1 MSVEKPRIPL
11 NDCACCDG
19 QTATTPARI
28 QNRHGLTSVAYRV
41 GDYHSFK
48 DSMLARLSSSDL
60 PALQRLTT
68 RDQDDYSIALIDAW
82 AGVSDV
88 LCFYQEY
95 FANEGLLKT
104 AKERLSILE
113 HARLIGYQLNAG
125 VAASTYL
132 AFTMDEP
139 LTGADNPVLETT
151 IELGSQVQSTP
162 GPGETA
168 QLFETL
174 SDITARVDWNAMR
187 PRMTQPQI
195 VNSSMQSVLLDGI
208 TTFVKP
214 GDELLLVDQ
223 SNSKF
228 VKNVA
233 AVIVDEDAKTTQLTI
248 SGDGFSPDSYSVTP
262 QKPIGTFDY
271 FDGRTVVDT
280 IVIEIFL
287 SLSWAV
293 EDIVAIA
300 DTKHW
305 DLDEIAQR
313 INTNSYV
320 AESVG
325 NGKGVYGFHKR
336 ANLFGFNAA
345 KKVTYETDYPY
356 HPEDISKWGEWAEKE
371 DSDTLYL
378 DNEYSEITPDSYCIL
393 RNNGDLIFQIES
405 VNTVTRSEYGISSKS
420 SKLGL
425 ASGDEWFTGSQNP
438 MKDVI
443 RKAVLLAQSEA
454 LPLIQVPIDEV
465 ISGDRILLDRADFY
479 LRNQQYVSVSG
490 ERTDQQ
496 GVTCSEVLQI
506 KEVRLERG
514 FTQLIFTTDLKYE
527 YVRSTVAINANIAPA
542 SHGESVSEVLGS
554 GDASIPSQSF
564 MLTQTPVTYTSA
576 AVPSG
581 SLSSL
586 EVRVNDVLWHEV
598 DTFLERQ
605 AEEKIYT
612 TKLDDNGI
620 THIYFGDGVEG
631 ARLPSGTNNII
642 AYFRK
647 GIGLGGLVKEKQLN
661 LLLTR
666 PLGVK
671 DVLNP
676 TASEGADDPEAL
688 ADAREN
694 APLGLLTLDRAVS
707 LSDYEDYSRAFA
719 GISKA
724 RAVAVSNKGVQSIY
738 ISIAGPDGA
747 ILDTVGDTYNNLL
760 SALKNSG
767 DPYTNF
773 SLLSYRPAYF
783 KFDAGLYVHSDYQS
797 DLVLEAARQA
807 MREAFSF
814 DARAFNQ
821 PVHLSQVI
829 QTLQQVE
836 GVIAVDVNH
845 LYRSDSSP
853 VSPPPRSI
861 MPTVSSSDS
870 EILGAELIT
879 LDPAPLDQLR
889 VKA

>member
-1 MSVEKPRIPL
+1 MSTAKPRIPL
-11 NDCACCDG
+11 NDCGCCDG
-19 QTATTPARI
+19 QTSTTPARI
-28 QNRHGLTSVAYRV
+28 DNRHGLTSVAYRI

-60 PALQRLTT
+60 PAMQRLTT

-95 FANEGLLKT
+95 FANEGLLNT

-125 VAASTYL
+125 VAASSYL

-139 LTGADNPVLETT
+139 LAGTNNPVLETT

-162 GPGETA
+162 GPNETA

-174 SDITARVDWNAMR
+174 ADIKARVNWNALR
-187 PRMTQPQI
+187 PRMAQPQKI
-195 VNSSMQSVLLDGI
+195 NSSMQSVLLDGI

-223 SNSKF
+223 ENSRY
-228 VKNVA
+228 VKNVT
-233 AVIVDEDAKTTQLTI
+233 AVIVDEEAKTTKLTV
-248 SGDGFSPDSYSVTP
+248 SGDDFSPDTYSVTP
-262 QKPIGTFDY
+262 QSPIGTFAY
-271 FDGRTVVDT
+271 FDYSTEVDDN
-280 IVIEIFL
+280 VIEIFL

-300 DTKHW
+300 DSKHW
-305 DLDEIAQR
+305 DLDEITQR
-313 INTNSYV
+313 INTHSYLTENV
-320 AESVG
+320 S
-325 NGKGVYGFHKR
+325 NGKGVFGFHKR
-336 ANLFGFNAA
+336 ANLFGFNAI
-345 KKVTYETDYPY
+345 KKVTYEKDYPF
-356 HPEDISKWGEWAEKE
+356 HPEDIADWDEWAANE

-378 DNEYSEITPDSYCIL
+378 NNEYSEITPSSYCIL
-393 RNNGDLIFQIES
+393 RNNGDKKFQIES
-405 VNTVTRSEYGISSKS
+405 VSTVTRSEYGISSKS

-425 ASGDEWFTGSQNP
+425 AAGDTWFSDSEDAMEG
-438 MKDVI
+438 VI
-443 RKAVLLAQSEA
+443 RKAVLLVHSEA
-454 LPLIQVPIDEV
+454 LPLTQVPISEN

-490 ERTDQQ
+490 ERSDQQ
-496 GVTCSEVLQI
+496 GIIFSEVLHV

-514 FTQLIFTTDLKYE
+514 FTQLIFTTDLKYK
-527 YVRSTVAINANIAPA
+527 YVRSTVMVNANVALA
-542 SHGESVSEVLGS
+542 SHGESVSEILGS
-554 GDASIPSQSF
+554 GDSSIASQKFALKQI
-564 MLTQTPVTYTSA
+564 PVTYISA
-576 AVPSG
+576 AVPRG
-581 SLSSL
+581 AVSSL

-598 DTFLERQ
+598 ETFLERSSD
-605 AEEKIYT
+605 EKIYT
-612 TKLDDNGI
+612 TKLDDDGV
-620 THIYFGDGVEG
+620 THIYFGDGLAG
-631 ARLPSGTNNII
+631 SRLPSGTNNII
-642 AYFRK
+642 AYYRK
-647 GIGLGGLVKEKQLN
+647 GIGLGGLVKAKQLN

-676 TASEGADDPEAL
+676 TASAGADNPEAL

-724 RAVAVSNKGVQSIY
+724 RAVTVSKKGVQSIY

-747 ILDTVGDTYNNLL
+747 ILDSVGDTYNNLL

-783 KFDAGLYVHSDYQS
+783 KFDAGLYVNSDYQS
-797 DLVLEAARQA
+797 DLVLEAARKA
-807 MREAFSF
+807 MRDAFSF

-821 PVHLSQVI
+821 PVHLSEVI
-829 QTLQQVE
+829 HTLQRVD

-861 MPTVSSSDS
+861 MPSVSSSGG